1 MSGRTVHVRAYRDST
16 YLTLGLVAVLAAFV
30 VLAEV
35 GIWSTFLEIALLER
49 VLDVGHVLTAELA
62 ADQDRRALV
71 GGMQLLAFVVAA
83 GLFLRWIHR
92 INANAHALSAAG
104 MRYGPRASVAWFLVP
119 VVQFWK
125 PLDVLRELFRASHP
139 DHIED
144 WRAAPVPHLL
154 SLWWTLWLSF
164 LLTSALALLA
174 DVWAVSPGEL
184 YAAAWGTAV
193 AGVVAAPLGVA
204 AAVCVWR
211 LHARQRARF
220 RATAPMRIRQPWPTR
235 AGEDPEPVS

>member
-1 MSGRTVHVRAYRDST
+1 MAGTTVRDYQDST
-16 YLTLGLVAVLAAFV
+16 RLTLGLIAVLAAFV

-49 VLDVGHVLTAELA
+49 ALGMGHFLTSELA

-71 GGMQLLAFVVAA
+71 GGLQLLTFVVAS
-83 GLFLRWIHR
+83 GLFLRWMHR
-92 INANAHALSAAG
+92 MSTNAHALSASG
-104 MRYGPRASVAWFLVP
+104 MRYGPGASLGWFFVP
-119 VVQFWK
+119 VLQLWK

-139 DHIED
+139 HHIED
-144 WRAAPVPHLL
+144 WRTAPVPHLL
-154 SLWWTLWLSF
+154 TLWWTLWLCF
-164 LLTSALALLA
+164 LSTSVLALLA

-235 AGEDPEPVS
+235 VGEEPEPVR

>member
-1 MSGRTVHVRAYRDST
+1 MSGRTAREYQDST
-16 YLTLGLVAVLAAFV
+16 RLTLGLIAVLAAFV

-35 GIWSTFLEIALLER
+35 GIWSTFLEIALLDR
-49 VLDVGHVLTAELA
+49 ALGAGHLLTAELA

-71 GGMQLLAFVVAA
+71 GGLQMLAFVVAS

-92 INANAHALSAAG
+92 MNANAHALSASG
-104 MRYGPRASVAWFLVP
+104 MHYEPGASVAWFFVP
-119 VVQFWK
+119 VFQLWK
-125 PLDVLRELFRASHP
+125 PLDMLRELFRASHP

-144 WRAAPVPHLL
+144 WQAAPVPHLL

-174 DVWAVSPGEL
+174 DVLAASLGEQ

-204 AAVCVWR
+204 AAVGVWR

-220 RATAPMRIRQPWPTR
+220 RVTAPMRIRQPWPTR

>member
-1 MSGRTVHVRAYRDST
+1 MSGRTAHVRAYKDST
-16 YLTLGLVAVLAAFV
+16 RLTLALIAVLAAFV

-49 VLDVGHVLTAELA
+49 ALAVGHFHADELA

-71 GGMQLLAFVVAA
+71 GGLQLLVFVVAA

-92 INANAHALSAAG
+92 MNANAHALSASG
-104 MRYGPRASVAWFLVP
+104 MRYGPWASIAWFFVP
-119 VVQFWK
+119 GFQFWK
-125 PLDVLRELFRASHP
+125 PLDALRELFRASHP
-139 DHIED
+139 RRIED
-144 WRAAPVPHLL
+144 WRAASVPHLL
-154 SLWWTLWLSF
+154 SLWWTLWLCF
-164 LLTSALALLA
+164 LLTMALALLA
-174 DVWAVSPGEL
+174 DVWAVSLGEL

-235 AGEDPEPVS
+235 TGEDPEPVG

>member
-1 MSGRTVHVRAYRDST
+1 MSGRTVRAYRDST
-16 YLTLGLVAVLAAFV
+16 RLTLSLIAVLAVFV

-49 VLDVGHVLTAELA
+49 ALSAGHLYANELA
-62 ADQDRRALV
+62 ADESRRALV
-71 GGMQLLAFVVAA
+71 GGLQLLVFVVVA
-83 GLFLRWIHR
+83 GLFLRWIHTM
-92 INANAHALSAAG
+92 NANAHALSASD
-104 MRYGPRASVAWFLVP
+104 MQYGPRASVAWFFAP
-119 VVQFWK
+119 VFQFWK
-125 PLDVLRELFRASHP
+125 PLEVLRELFRASHP

-144 WRAAPVPHLL
+144 WQAASVPHLL
-154 SLWWTLWLSF
+154 SLWWTLWLCF

-174 DVWAVSPGEL
+174 DVWAVSHGEL

-204 AAVCVWR
+204 AAVSVWR

-220 RATAPMRIRQPWPTR
+220 RVTAPLRIRQPWPTR
-235 AGEDPEPVS
+235 TGEDPAPIG

>member
-1 MSGRTVHVRAYRDST
+1 MSGRTVRAYRDST
-16 YLTLGLVAVLAAFV
+16 RLTLSLIAVLAIFV

-49 VLDVGHVLTAELA
+49 ALSAGHMYANELA
-62 ADQDRRALV
+62 ADENRRALV
-71 GGMQLLAFVVAA
+71 GGLQLLVFVLAA
-83 GLFLRWIHR
+83 GLFLRWIHTMS
-92 INANAHALSAAG
+92 ANAHALSAAG
-104 MRYGPRASVAWFLVP
+104 MRFGPGASVAWLFVP
-119 VVQFWK
+119 VFQFWK
-125 PLDVLRELFRASHP
+125 PLHVLRELFRASHP

-144 WRAAPVPHLL
+144 WQAASVPHLL
-154 SLWWTLWLSF
+154 SLWWTLWLCF

-174 DVWAVSPGEL
+174 DVWAVSYGEL

-204 AAVCVWR
+204 AAVSVWR

-220 RATAPMRIRQPWPTR
+220 RVTAPLRIRQPWPTR
-235 AGEDPEPVS
+235 TGEDPAPIG